1 MDQLSKED
9 LKELLAPCGEHCIS
23 LYMPTNR
30 APVEGR
36 QDLIRFKNMVRE
48 TEEWL
53 IRGGL
58 RPPEAKE
65 YLAPLMRLP
74 DDLGFWQYRG
84 DGLALFYS
92 RDMIRHFRLPMRFD
106 ELVVVAN
113 RFHLKPLIPLFT
125 EDSGFYVLALSQ
137 NEIRLIEGNRY
148 GAWEV
153 ELEDIPA
160 SLTEALRY
168 DDPERQFQFRG
179 KTPAG
184 AGGRRHAVFF
194 AHGVGLDDS
203 KDDICRYFQ
212 QIDKGLK
219 EVLGQSRAP
228 LMLAGVDYLVS
239 IYRGINS
246 YPNLLGEGII
256 GNPELLS
263 PEELH
268 ARAWKLVQPRFLKA
282 REEAISQYKQL
293 AGTGRTSREIAE
305 IVPAAAQG
313 RVEKL
318 VVALGVQVWG
328 SFLPDRGTVELHDG
342 PAAGSEDLLDRAAI
356 EALLN
361 GGKVYTAEPE
371 ALPDNAPIIALFRY

>member
-1 MDQLSKED
+1 MDCLSKED

-36 QDLIRFKNMVRE
+36 QDLIRFRNMTRE
-48 TEEWL
+48 AEEWL
-53 IRGGL
+53 IRWGL

-65 YLAPLMRLP
+65 YLASLVRLA

-84 DGLALFYS
+84 DGLALFYA
-92 RDMIRHFRLPMRFD
+92 RDIIRHFRLPVRFD
-106 ELVVVAN
+106 ELLVVAN
-113 RFHLKPLIPLFT
+113 RFHLKPLIPLLT
-125 EDSGFYVLALSQ
+125 EDAGFYVLALSQ
-137 NEIRLIEGNRY
+137 NEIRLIEGNRC

-160 SLTEALRY
+160 SLAEYLRY
-168 DDPERQFQFRG
+168 DDPERQLQFRG

-184 AGGRRHAVFF
+184 AGGKRHAVFF
-194 AHGVGLDDS
+194 SHGVGPDDS

-219 EVLGQSRAP
+219 EVLGQSRTP

-239 IYRGINS
+239 IYRGVNS

-268 ARAWKLVQPRFLKA
+268 ARASKLVQPRFLKA
-282 REEAISQYKQL
+282 RDEVISQYKQL

-318 VVALGVQVWG
+318 VVALGVQIWG
-328 SFLPDRGTVELHDG
+328 SFLLQRGSVALHDG

-356 EALLN
+356 ETLLN

-371 ALPDNAPIIALFRY
+371 ALPDNACIIALFRY

>member
-1 MDQLSKED
+1 MDQLAKEE

-48 TEEWL
+48 AEERL

-65 YLAPLMRLP
+65 YLAPLTRLA
-74 DDLGFWQYRG
+74 DDQGFWQYRG
-84 DGLALFYS
+84 DGLAIFYS
-92 RDMIRHFRLPMRFD
+92 RDRVRQFRLPMRFE

-113 RFHLKPLIPLFT
+113 RFHLKPLITLFT
-125 EDSGFYVLALSQ
+125 EESCFYVLALSQ
-137 NEIRLIEGNRY
+137 NEIRLIQGNRC
-148 GAWEV
+148 GAWGV

-160 SLTEALRY
+160 SLAEAIKN
-168 DDPERQFQFRG
+168 DDPEQQLQFRS
-179 KTPAG
+179 KTSIGP
-184 AGGRRHAVFF
+184 GRRHAFFF
-194 AHGVGLDDS
+194 AHGGLDDS
-203 KDDICRYFQ
+203 KDDIRRYLQ
-212 QIDKGLK
+212 LIDKGLK
-219 EVLGQSRAP
+219 EVLGQDRFP
-228 LMLAGVDYLVS
+228 LMLAGVDYLAS
-239 IYRGINS
+239 IYREVNS
-246 YPNLLGEGII
+246 YSNLLPEGIV
-256 GNPELLS
+256 GNPEQLS

-268 ARAWKLVQPRFLKA
+268 ARAWKLIQPRFLKA
-282 REEAISQYKQL
+282 GEEAIAQYRQL

-328 SFLPDRGTVELHDG
+328 SLSPDRGSVELHRG
-342 PAAGSEDLLDRAAI
+342 PGAGSEDLLDLAAI
-356 EALLN
+356 QALLN
-361 GGKVYTAEPE
+361 GGMVYTSEPG

>member
-1 MDQLSKED
+1 MDHLSKEE
-9 LKELLAPCGEHCIS
+9 LKELLAPCGENCIS

-48 TEEWL
+48 TEERL

-58 RPPEAKE
+58 RGPQAKE
-65 YLAPLMRLP
+65 YLAPLLRLT

-92 RDMIRHFRLPMRFD
+92 GDVIRHFRLPMRFE
-106 ELVVVAN
+106 ELAVVAN
-113 RFHLKPLIPLFT
+113 RFHLKPLIPFFT
-125 EDSGFYVLALSQ
+125 EDSVFYVLALSQ
-137 NEIRLIEGNRY
+137 NEIRLIQGNRY

-168 DDPERQFQFRG
+168 DDPQRQFQFHS

-184 AGGRRHAVFF
+184 GGGRRHAVFF

-203 KDDICRYFQ
+203 KDDIHRYLQ

-219 EVLGQSRAP
+219 EVLRQNRVP
-228 LMLAGVDYLVS
+228 LMLAGVDYLAS
-239 IYRGINS
+239 IYREVNTYS
-246 YPNLLGEGII
+246 NLLGEGII
-256 GNPELLS
+256 GNPELLR

-268 ARAWKLVQPRFLKA
+268 ARAWKLIQPRFLKA

-313 RVEKL
+313 RVERL
-318 VVALGVQVWG
+318 VVALGVQIWG
-328 SFLPDRGTVELHDG
+328 RFLSDRGSVVLHGG
-342 PAAGSEDLLDRAAI
+342 PAAGSEDLLDLAAI
-356 EALLN
+356 QTLLN
-361 GGKVYTAEPE
+361 GGMVYTVEPD
-371 ALPDNAPIIALFRY
+371 ALPDNAAITALFRY